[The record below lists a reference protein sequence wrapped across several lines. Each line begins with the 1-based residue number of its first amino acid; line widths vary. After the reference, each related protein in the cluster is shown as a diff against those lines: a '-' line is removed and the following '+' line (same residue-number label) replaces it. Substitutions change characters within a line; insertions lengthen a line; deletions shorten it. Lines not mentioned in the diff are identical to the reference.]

1 MPEKTVSVDGTDV
14 RVTVDG
20 DSAEAEVVDDKQKFI
35 AELEN
40 NDAVMKVT
48 NDYDNILFS
57 YDPSG
62 GDFNIIWVPEEVTV
76 KNIEKDTFFSSH
88 DGCVLV
94 DCFWGEDDSNEYV
107 RFTSSNGNDIV
118 LRADA
123 NYQINSI
130 KSLVYY
136 DDDMCVDEMCS
147 KRVSS
152 ESFAGGETDCPEH
165 DRRWNFESKEI
176 FEA

>member
-88 DGCVLV
+88 DGCVFV
-94 DCFWGEDDSNEYV
+94 NCFWGE
-107 RFTSSNGNDIV
+107 
-118 LRADA
+118 
-123 NYQINSI
+123 
-130 KSLVYY
+130 
-136 DDDMCVDEMCS
+136 
-147 KRVSS
+147 
-152 ESFAGGETDCPEH
+152 
-165 DRRWNFESKEI
+165 
-176 FEA
+176 